1 MTQLHEQEQDLPE
14 GSVGSR
20 LVNLME
26 LLRIYANH
34 FVQKTYHLGIS
45 IDKLTDAQKV
55 QSIWDDVEH
64 RIHLRT
70 ALEESSALCE
80 AAELPI
86 TKLKVDHVSGCLKQF
101 DDPAIPDGKEIARN
115 LNNQLLAVYL
125 HEIRD
130 RLTDELSTK
139 MFFQLPYS
147 RKQLFEK
154 PKEGWEQT
162 VDRFPETVMDIEESA
177 KCFALFRYAAS
188 VFHATQTIEHGLLS
202 LGSFLSV
209 KDPIS
214 GWTAVSNEL
223 RRITSQDKNKRTDF
237 EKQHYSFI
245 EQMQG
250 TVEALKT
257 AWRNKIS
264 HAQNKLVLMTADF
277 SPDVAEE
284 IRIASRSFMR
294 RLATDLPK

>member
-1 MTQLHEQEQDLPE
+1 
-14 GSVGSR
+14 
-20 LVNLME
+20 
-26 LLRIYANH
+26 
-34 FVQKTYHLGIS
+34 
-45 IDKLTDAQKV
+45 
-55 QSIWDDVEH
+55 
-64 RIHLRT
+64 
-70 ALEESSALCE
+70 
-80 AAELPI
+80 
-86 TKLKVDHVSGCLKQF
+86 
-101 DDPAIPDGKEIARN
+101 
-115 LNNQLLAVYL
+115 
-125 HEIRD
+125 
-130 RLTDELSTK
+130 

-147 RKQLFEK
+147 RKRLFEK
-154 PKEGWEQT
+154 PKEGWEQ
-162 VDRFPETVMDIEESA
+162 VIDRFPETVMDIEESV
-177 KCFALFRYAAS
+177 KCFALSRYAAS

-202 LGSFLSV
+202 LGNFLSV

-223 RRITSQDKNKRTDF
+223 KRITSQDKNKRTDF
-237 EKQHYSFI
+237 EKQHYSFT

-250 TVEALKT
+250 TIEALKI